1 MKKKMKKISLSLSA
15 ILFVSTIN
23 AQGDTTKIKE
33 TKETIITH
41 DSTTVT
47 PVKKVVVADTV
58 VKVTPPAEEQPR
70 FHNGEIGVRWMPTF
84 SSLAVR
90 TYDGNVIQGEATMSN
105 GYGGML
111 GINLTPMLGLQ
122 FEVNYL
128 QISQKYKDRN
138 LDRVVNVTYLNIPVL
153 LSLNTDKSRMLNWN
167 VVLGP
172 QFGINLGAET
182 SSNGSASTDTVRA
195 VVAVKQGD
203 VGVAYGTG
211 LEFMLNKMRT
221 FRIDLGFRGFYGLV
235 DMNASNT
242 NTDPNTYNV
251 MVKASR
257 KTYGGYLGLT
267 FLF

>member
-1 MKKKMKKISLSLSA
+1 MKKINLLSISA
-15 ILFVSTIN
+15 VLFISTAN
-23 AQGDTTKIKE
+23 AQGDTIKVKE
-33 TKETIITH
+33 SKETIITH
-41 DSTTVT
+41 DSVTVK
-47 PVKKVVVADTV
+47 PVTKPVVVDTV
-58 VKVTPPAEEQPR
+58 VKVTPPAEEEPR
-70 FHNGEIGVRWMPTF
+70 FHNVELGVRWMPTF

-90 TYDGNVIQGEATMSN
+90 TYNGEVIQGEATMSN
-105 GYGGML
+105 GYGAML
-111 GINLTPMLGLQ
+111 GINLTRMVGLQ

-128 QISQKYKDRN
+128 QTSQKYKDRN
-138 LDRVVNVTYLNIPVL
+138 LDRVVNVNYLNIPVL
-153 LSLNTDKSRMLNWN
+153 LSLNTDKSRMVNWN
-167 VVLGP
+167 VVVGP
-172 QFGINLGAET
+172 QFGINLGATT

-203 VGVAYGTG
+203 VGLAYGTG

-221 FRIDLGFRGFYGLV
+221 IRIDIGFRGFYGLV
-235 DMNASNT
+235 DMSGTST